1 MAKKQLSPEPN
12 ILTAAGNVNFS
23 YQIVGLV
30 LAVVA
35 REETGCG
42 GGLPVGQALIDAT
55 ADLKRQAVAK
65 GANGVIHIA
74 YMHRISSSQGCG
86 TPKQNIE
93 VYAWGTAVV
102 FNNG

>member
-1 MAKKQLSPEPN
+1 MAKKPLPPEPN
-12 ILTAAGNVNFS
+12 ILTAAGSVNFD
-23 YQIVGLV
+23 YQIVGVV

-35 REETGCG
+35 REQAGCG
-42 GGLPVGQALIDAT
+42 GGLPMGQALIDAT

-65 GANGVIHIA
+65 GANGVIHIS
-74 YMHRISSSQGCG
+74 YMHRISTAQGCG

-102 FNNG
+102 FGNA